1 MLRKGLILTCA
12 LLLPAL
18 LLTVQPAAGKG
29 KNREKA
35 KTEQPDSTKKSKTS
49 DYEKLFKDKKC
60 QTAKG
65 MITIH
70 KVDGEKLYFEL
81 PMSIFGREM
90 LLGSTVSE
98 TSSNDHGVV
107 GYKSKTPLHVMFT
120 KEGFKSVQLCLVND
134 VYSSEGKDAG
144 IDEAVR
150 RSTIPGIYRAFKIE
164 AYNPDSTAVVID
176 VTKLFMEDNDDLTP
190 FDPYST
196 FGYKPFSRT
205 TSFQKSNSHLG
216 DIKAFDDNVTVKS
229 YLSYTTTVTY
239 TDGKLTGKIED
250 KRAFTALVTRTLLLL
265 PEEPMRPRI
274 ADPRMNI
281 FVTGKARFASN
292 MNRGTLPVY
301 YARHWRVEPKDV
313 EAYKR
318 GELVEPVKPIVFYLD
333 SDLPEAWK
341 PYAREGIE
349 QWNDAFEKIGFKNV
363 VQVRD
368 FPTPEEDPEFDP
380 DNLKYSCIR
389 YAPLAFQNAMGPS
402 WDDPRTG
409 EIITASVMVYHDIIK
424 LLNRWRFLQTA
435 AADPRVRTMNI
446 PDSIMGDALRYV
458 LSHEVGHCLG
468 FMHNMASS
476 AAIPVDSLR
485 SPSFTRKY
493 GTTYSIMDYARFNHV
508 AQPGD
513 YERGVQLIPPRM
525 GVYDEYAVKWLY
537 TCLPDAKTPEEEKPW
552 LDSLVRAHAGDPI
565 YRYGK
570 QQVYNTLDPT
580 SLSEDLGDDHVKA
593 SEYGIRNLKYIL
605 KHLNEWYGEDD
616 NDLTARESMYKMLLN
631 QYLLFVNHVYNV
643 KGGIA
648 MNERK
653 AGDPRPSYSF
663 IDGDYQR
670 RAQQFLIDQLHDLDW
685 IDDPDLLKE
694 LPLQGNLSV
703 RVQRLLV
710 AYITADKGSFG
721 RMIDPAPNAYSI
733 TEHADDAMKGIFLH
747 TYQGKSLSPRDR
759 SNQNSYVDM
768 LLLMTRLDPESKGS
782 SKSIADDERAIRFTP
797 QIDETGWNISTSDFY
812 SEACGDGELI
822 DRLERQVEADLLG
835 RANTPEEVGGFGY
848 FRALTESLT
857 PRDAMYYGRLIKV
870 RDLLRQ
876 KRYTGDQ
883 DTRNHYELLLHRIEG
898 ALQ

>member
-1 MLRKGLILTCA
+1 MIRKGLFLACA
-12 LLLPAL
+12 LLIPAL
-18 LLTVQPAAGKG
+18 LLAAKPAKSKG
-29 KNREKA
+29 KKKN
-35 KTEQPDSTKKSKTS
+35 KTEQADTTSKKKVT

-60 QTAKG
+60 QTVKG
-65 MITIH
+65 LLTLH

-81 PMSIFGREM
+81 PMSVFGREM

-98 TSSNDHGVV
+98 ISSNDHGVI
-107 GYKSKTPLHVMFT
+107 GYKSSTPLHVTFT
-120 KEGFKSVQLCLVND
+120 KQGKGVQLCLVND
-134 VYSSEGKDAG
+134 IYSGDEQDQG
-144 IDEAVR
+144 IKEAVR
-150 RSTIPGIYRAFKIE
+150 RSSIPGIYRAFKIE
-164 AYNPDSTAVVID
+164 AYNADSTAVVID
-176 VTKLFMEDNDDLTP
+176 ATNLFMEDNSDLSP

-196 FGYKPFSRT
+196 FGYKPFTRS

-239 TDGKLTGKIED
+239 SNGPVMGKIED

-281 FVTGKARFASN
+281 FVTGKARFSAN

-333 SDLPEAWK
+333 DNLPEAWK
-341 PYAREGIE
+341 PYAKEGIE
-349 QWNDAFEKIGFKNV
+349 EWNHAFEKIGFKNV

-368 FPTPEEDPEFDP
+368 YPTKEEDPEFDP

-389 YAPLAFQNAMGPS
+389 YAPIAIQNAMGPS

-409 EIITASVMVYHDIIK
+409 EIINASVMVYHDIVK

-435 AADPRVRTMNI
+435 GADPNVRTMNI
-446 PDSIMGDALRYV
+446 PDSIMGSALRYV

-468 FMHNMASS
+468 YMHNMCSS
-476 AAIPVDSLR
+476 AAIPIDSLR
-485 SPSFTRKY
+485 SPSFTQKY

-513 YERGVQLIPPRM
+513 YERGVSMMPPRM
-525 GVYDEYAVKWLY
+525 GVFDEYAVKWLY
-537 TCLPDAKTPEEEKPW
+537 TYLPDAKTPEEEQPW
-552 LDSLVRAHAGDPI
+552 LDSLIRVHAADPI

-580 SLSEDLGDDHVKA
+580 SLSEDLGDDLVRGA
-593 SEYGIRNLKYIL
+593 EYGIKNLKFIM

-616 NDLTARESMYKMLLN
+616 NDLTARQAIYMSLLN
-631 QYLLFVNHVYNV
+631 QYLTFVSHVYNI
-643 KGGIA
+643 KGGMM

-663 IDGDYQR
+663 VDGDYQR
-670 RAQQFLIDQLHDLDW
+670 RAQKFLVDQLHDLDW
-685 IDDPDLLKE
+685 IDDPALLKE

-710 AYITADKGSFG
+710 SLITADKGSFG
-721 RMIDPAPNAYSI
+721 RMIDPARNAYTQS
-733 TEHADDAMKGIFLH
+733 EHSDDAMKGIFRN
-747 TYQGKSLSPRDR
+747 TIQGKNTTPRDR
-759 SNQNSYVDM
+759 SNQNTYVDF
-768 LLLMTRLDPESKGS
+768 LLMITRLMPQSGS
-782 SKSIADDERAIRFTP
+782 GSAKSLADDQRGFGFIP
-797 QIDETGWNISTSDFY
+797 SIDENGWNINTGGLYAEAMEGEDMLTS
-812 SEACGDGELI
+812 
-822 DRLERQVEADLLG
+822 LERQMEAQLLN
-835 RANTPEEVGGFGY
+835 APEEISGFGY
-848 FRALTESLT
+848 FRSLTESLS
-857 PRDAMYYGRLIKV
+857 PRDAMYYARLIQV

>member
-1 MLRKGLILTCA
+1 MIRKGLFLACA
-12 LLLPAL
+12 LLIPAL
-18 LLTVQPAAGKG
+18 LLAAKPAKSKG
-29 KNREKA
+29 KKKN
-35 KTEQPDSTKKSKTS
+35 KTEQADTTSKKKVT

-60 QTAKG
+60 QTVKG
-65 MITIH
+65 LLTLH

-81 PMSIFGREM
+81 PMSVFGREM

-98 TSSNDHGVV
+98 ISSNDHGVI
-107 GYKSKTPLHVMFT
+107 GYKSSTPLHVTFT
-120 KEGFKSVQLCLVND
+120 KQGKGVQLCLVND
-134 VYSSEGKDAG
+134 IYSGDEQDQG
-144 IDEAVR
+144 IKEAVR
-150 RSTIPGIYRAFKIE
+150 RSSIPGIYRAFKIE
-164 AYNPDSTAVVID
+164 AYNADSTAVVID
-176 VTKLFMEDNDDLTP
+176 ATNLFMEDNSDLSP

-196 FGYKPFSRT
+196 FGYKPFTRS

-239 TDGKLTGKIED
+239 SNGPVMGKIED

-281 FVTGKARFASN
+281 FVTGKARFSAN

-333 SDLPEAWK
+333 DNLPEAWK
-341 PYAREGIE
+341 PYAKEGIE
-349 QWNDAFEKIGFKNV
+349 EWNHAFEKIGFKNV

-368 FPTPEEDPEFDP
+368 YPTKEEDPEFDP

-389 YAPLAFQNAMGPS
+389 YAPIAIQNAMGPS

-409 EIITASVMVYHDIIK
+409 EIINASVMVYHDIVK

-435 AADPRVRTMNI
+435 GADPNVRTMNI
-446 PDSIMGDALRYV
+446 PDSIMGSALRYV

-468 FMHNMASS
+468 YMHNMCSS
-476 AAIPVDSLR
+476 AAIPIDSLR
-485 SPSFTRKY
+485 SPSFTQKY

-513 YERGVQLIPPRM
+513 YERGVSMMPPRM
-525 GVYDEYAVKWLY
+525 GVFDEYAVKWLY
-537 TCLPDAKTPEEEKPW
+537 TYLPDAKTPEEEQPW
-552 LDSLVRAHAGDPI
+552 LDSLIRVHAADPI

-580 SLSEDLGDDHVKA
+580 SLSEDLGDDLVRGA
-593 SEYGIRNLKYIL
+593 EYGIKNLKFIM

-616 NDLTARESMYKMLLN
+616 NDLTARQAIYMSLLN
-631 QYLLFVNHVYNV
+631 QYLTFVSHVYNI
-643 KGGIA
+643 KGGMM

-663 IDGDYQR
+663 VDGDYQR
-670 RAQQFLIDQLHDLDW
+670 RAQKFLVDQLHDLDW
-685 IDDPDLLKE
+685 IDDPALLKE

-710 AYITADKGSFG
+710 SLITADKGSFG
-721 RMIDPAPNAYSI
+721 RMIDPARNAYTQS
-733 TEHADDAMKGIFLH
+733 EHSDDAMKGIFRN
-747 TYQGKSLSPRDR
+747 TIQGKNTTPRDR
-759 SNQNSYVDM
+759 SNQNTYVDF
-768 LLLMTRLDPESKGS
+768 LLMITRLMPQSGS
-782 SKSIADDERAIRFTP
+782 GSAKSLADDQRGFGFSP
-797 QIDETGWNISTSDFY
+797 SIDENGWNINTGGLYAEAMEGEDMLTS
-812 SEACGDGELI
+812 
-822 DRLERQVEADLLG
+822 LERRMEAQLFN
-835 RANTPEEVGGFGY
+835 APEEISGFGY
-848 FRALTESLT
+848 FRSLTESLS
-857 PRDAMYYGRLIKV
+857 PRDAMYYARLIQV

>member
-1 MLRKGLILTCA
+1 MIRKGLFLACA
-12 LLLPAL
+12 LLIPAL
-18 LLTVQPAAGKG
+18 LLAAKPAKSKG
-29 KNREKA
+29 KKKD
-35 KTEQPDSTKKSKTS
+35 KTEQADTTSKKKVT

-65 MITIH
+65 MVTLH

-98 TSSNDHGVV
+98 ISSNDHGVI
-107 GYKSKTPLHVMFT
+107 GYKSSTPLYVTFT
-120 KEGFKSVQLCLVND
+120 KQGKGVQLCLVND
-134 VYSSEGKDAG
+134 IYSGDEKDEG
-144 IDEAVR
+144 IREAVR
-150 RSTIPGIYRAFKIE
+150 RSSIPGIYRAFKIE
-164 AYNPDSTAVVID
+164 AYNADSTAVVID
-176 VTKLFMEDNDDLTP
+176 ATNLFMEDNSDLSP

-196 FGYKPFSRT
+196 FGYKPFSRS

-239 TDGKLTGKIED
+239 SNGPVTGKIED

-281 FVTGKARFASN
+281 FVTGKARFSAN

-333 SDLPEAWK
+333 TNLPEAWK

-349 QWNDAFEKIGFKNV
+349 EWNHAFEKIGFKNV

-368 FPTPEEDPEFDP
+368 YPTKEEDPEFDP

-389 YAPLAFQNAMGPS
+389 YAPIAIQNAMGPS

-409 EIITASVMVYHDIIK
+409 EIINASVMVYHDIVK

-435 AADPRVRTMNI
+435 GADPNVRTMNI
-446 PDSIMGDALRYV
+446 PDSIMGSALRYV

-468 FMHNMASS
+468 YMHNMCSS
-476 AAIPVDSLR
+476 AAIPTDSLR
-485 SPSFTRKY
+485 SPSFTQKY

-513 YERGVQLIPPRM
+513 YERGVSMMPPRM
-525 GVYDEYAVKWLY
+525 GVFDEYAVKWLY
-537 TCLPDAKTPEEEKPW
+537 TYLPDAKTPEEEQPW
-552 LDSLVRAHAGDPI
+552 LDSLIRAHAADPI

-580 SLSEDLGDDHVKA
+580 SMSEDLGDDLVRGA
-593 SEYGIRNLKYIL
+593 EYGIKNLKFIM

-616 NDLTARESMYKMLLN
+616 NDLTARQAIYMSLLN
-631 QYLLFVNHVYNV
+631 QYLTFVNHVYNI
-643 KGGIA
+643 KGGMM

-663 IDGDYQR
+663 VDGDYQR
-670 RAQQFLIDQLHDLDW
+670 RAQKFLVDQLHDLEW
-685 IDDPDLLKE
+685 IDDPALLKE

-710 AYITADKGSFG
+710 SFITADKGSFG
-721 RMIDPAPNAYSI
+721 RMIDPARNAYSQS
-733 TEHADDAMKGIFLH
+733 EHADDAMKGIFRN
-747 TYQGKSLSPRDR
+747 TIQGRSTTPRDR
-759 SNQNSYVDM
+759 SNQNTYVDF
-768 LLLMTRLDPESKGS
+768 LLMITRLMPQSGSGS
-782 SKSIADDERAIRFTP
+782 SKGIADDQRAFSFTP
-797 QIDETGWNISTSDFY
+797 SIDENGWNINTGGLY
-812 SEACGDGELI
+812 AEAAASEDMLTT
-822 DRLERQVEADLLG
+822 LEHQMEAQLFN
-835 RANTPEEVGGFGY
+835 APEEISGFGY
-848 FRALTESLT
+848 FRSLTESLT
-857 PRDAMYYGRLIKV
+857 PRDAMYYARLIQV

-876 KRYTGDQ
+876 KRYTGDT

>member
-18 LLTVQPAAGKG
+18 LLTAKPSTGKG
-29 KNREKA
+29 KNRKKA
-35 KTEQPDSTKKSKTS
+35 KIEQTDSTKKSKTS

-134 VYSSEGKDAG
+134 VYSGDGKDAG

-196 FGYKPFSRT
+196 FGYKPFSRS
-205 TSFQKSNSHLG
+205 TSFQKENSHLG
-216 DIKAFDDNVTVKS
+216 EIKAFSDNVTVKS

-239 TDGKLTGKIED
+239 TNGKITGKVED

-333 SDLPEAWK
+333 SNLPEAWK

-349 QWNDAFEKIGFKNV
+349 QWNEAFEKIGFKNV

-435 AADPRVRTMNI
+435 GADPRVRTMNI

-485 SPSFTRKY
+485 SPSFTQKY

-513 YERGVQLIPPRM
+513 YERGVRLTPPRM

-537 TCLPDAKTPEEEKPW
+537 TCLPDAPTPEAEKPW
-552 LDSLVRAHAGDPI
+552 LDSLIRVHADDPI

-570 QQVYNTLDPT
+570 QQVYNILDPT
-580 SLSEDLGDDHVKA
+580 SLSEDLGDDLVKA
-593 SEYGIRNLKYIL
+593 SEYGVRNLKFIL
-605 KHLNEWYGEDD
+605 KHLNEWYGDAD
-616 NDLTARESMYKMLLN
+616 SDLTARETMYKMLLN

-685 IDDPDLLKE
+685 IDDPELLKE

-703 RVQRLLV
+703 RVQRILV

-733 TEHADDAMKGIFLH
+733 TEHADDALKGIFLH
-747 TYQGKSLSPRDR
+747 TYQGKNLTPRDR
-759 SNQNSYVDM
+759 STPNTYVDM
-768 LLLMTRLDPESKGS
+768 LLMMTRLAPESKGS
-782 SKSIADDERAIRFTP
+782 SNTIADDLRAIRFTP
-797 QIDETGWNISTSDFY
+797 QVDETGWNITTGDFY
-812 SEACGDGELI
+812 SEASEDDLLS
-822 DRLERQVEADLLG
+822 RLEREVENDLLG
-835 RANTPEEVGGFGY
+835 VSNAPEEVGGFGY

>member
-1 MLRKGLILTCA
+1 MIRKGLFLACA
-12 LLLPAL
+12 LLIPAL
-18 LLTVQPAAGKG
+18 LLAAKPAKSKG
-29 KNREKA
+29 KKKD
-35 KTEQPDSTKKSKTS
+35 KTEQADTTSKKKVT

-65 MITIH
+65 MVTLH

-98 TSSNDHGVV
+98 ISSNDHGVI
-107 GYKSKTPLHVMFT
+107 GYKSSTPLYVTFT
-120 KEGFKSVQLCLVND
+120 KQGKGVQLCLVND
-134 VYSSEGKDAG
+134 IYSGDEKDEG
-144 IDEAVR
+144 IREAVR
-150 RSTIPGIYRAFKIE
+150 RSSIPGIYRAFKIE
-164 AYNPDSTAVVID
+164 AYNADSTAVVID
-176 VTKLFMEDNDDLTP
+176 ATNLFMEDNSDLSP

-196 FGYKPFSRT
+196 FGYKPFSRS

-239 TDGKLTGKIED
+239 SNGPVTGKIED

-265 PEEPMRPRI
+265 PKEPMRPRI

-281 FVTGKARFASN
+281 FVTGKARFSAN

-333 SDLPEAWK
+333 TNLPEAWK
-341 PYAREGIE
+341 PYAKEGIE
-349 QWNDAFEKIGFKNV
+349 EWNHAFEKIGFKNV

-368 FPTPEEDPEFDP
+368 YPTKEEDPEFDP

-389 YAPLAFQNAMGPS
+389 YAPIAIQNAMGPS

-409 EIITASVMVYHDIIK
+409 EIINASVMVYHDIVK

-435 AADPRVRTMNI
+435 GADPNVRTMNI
-446 PDSIMGDALRYV
+446 PDSIMGSALRYV

-468 FMHNMASS
+468 YMHNMCSS
-476 AAIPVDSLR
+476 AAIPIDSLR
-485 SPSFTRKY
+485 SPSFTQKY

-513 YERGVQLIPPRM
+513 YERGVSMMPPRM
-525 GVYDEYAVKWLY
+525 GVFDEYAVKWLY
-537 TCLPDAKTPEEEKPW
+537 TYLPDAKTPEEEQPW
-552 LDSLVRAHAGDPI
+552 LDSLIRVHAADPI

-580 SLSEDLGDDHVKA
+580 SMSEDLGDDLIRGA
-593 SEYGIRNLKYIL
+593 EYGIKNLKFIM

-616 NDLTARESMYKMLLN
+616 NDLTARESIYKSLLN
-631 QYLLFVNHVYNV
+631 QYLTFVNHVYNI
-643 KGGIA
+643 KGGMM

-663 IDGDYQR
+663 VDGDYQR
-670 RAQQFLIDQLHDLDW
+670 RAQKFLVDQLHDLDW
-685 IDDPDLLKE
+685 IDDPALLKE

-710 AYITADKGSFG
+710 SFITADKGSFG
-721 RMIDPAPNAYSI
+721 RMIDPARNAYSQS
-733 TEHADDAMKGIFLH
+733 EHADDAMKGIFRN
-747 TYQGKSLSPRDR
+747 TIQGRSTTPRDR
-759 SNQNSYVDM
+759 SNQNTYVDF
-768 LLLMTRLDPESKGS
+768 LLMITRLMPQSGSGS
-782 SKSIADDERAIRFTP
+782 SKGIADDQRAFSFTP
-797 QIDETGWNISTSDFY
+797 SIDENGWNINTGGLY
-812 SEACGDGELI
+812 TEAAASEDMLTT
-822 DRLERQVEADLLG
+822 LEHQMEAQLFN
-835 RANTPEEVGGFGY
+835 APEEISGFGY
-848 FRALTESLT
+848 FRSLTESLT
-857 PRDAMYYGRLIKV
+857 PRDAMYYARLIQV

-876 KRYTGDQ
+876 KRFTGDT

>member
-18 LLTVQPAAGKG
+18 LLTAKPTTSKG
-29 KNREKA
+29 KNRKKA
-35 KTEQPDSTKKSKTS
+35 KTEQTDSTKKSKPS

-196 FGYKPFSRT
+196 FGYKPFSRS
-205 TSFQKSNSHLG
+205 TSFQKENSHLG
-216 DIKAFDDNVTVKS
+216 EIKAFDDNVTVKS

-239 TDGKLTGKIED
+239 TNGKITGKIED

-333 SDLPEAWK
+333 NNLPEAWK

-435 AADPRVRTMNI
+435 GADPRVRTMNI

-468 FMHNMASS
+468 FMHNMSAS

-513 YERGVQLIPPRM
+513 YERGVQMTPPRM

-537 TCLPDAKTPEEEKPW
+537 TYLPDAKTPEAEKPW
-552 LDSLVRAHAGDPI
+552 LDSLIRVHADDPI

-593 SEYGIRNLKYIL
+593 SEYGIRNLKFIL
-605 KHLNEWYGEDD
+605 KHLNEWYGESD

-685 IDDPDLLKE
+685 IDDPELLKE

-747 TYQGKSLSPRDR
+747 TYQGKNLTPRDR

-768 LLLMTRLDPESKGS
+768 LLLMTRLAPESKGS
-782 SKSIADDERAIRFTP
+782 ANSLTDEAHAMRFTP
-797 QIDETGWNISTSDFY
+797 QIDETGWNITTGDFY
-812 SEACGDGELI
+812 SESCEEDLLS
-822 DRLERQVEADLLG
+822 RLERDVENDLLG
-835 RANTPEEVGGFGY
+835 VSNAPEEVGGFGY

>member
-1 MLRKGLILTCA
+1 MIRKGLFLACA
-12 LLLPAL
+12 LLIPAL
-18 LLTVQPAAGKG
+18 LLAAKPAKSKG
-29 KNREKA
+29 KKKN
-35 KTEQPDSTKKSKTS
+35 KTEQADTTSKKKVT

-60 QTAKG
+60 QTVKG
-65 MITIH
+65 LLTLH

-81 PMSIFGREM
+81 PMSVFGREM

-98 TSSNDHGVV
+98 ISSNDHGVI
-107 GYKSKTPLHVMFT
+107 GYKSSTPLHVTFT
-120 KEGFKSVQLCLVND
+120 KQGKGVQLCLVND
-134 VYSSEGKDAG
+134 IYSGDDQDQG
-144 IDEAVR
+144 IKEAVR
-150 RSTIPGIYRAFKIE
+150 RSSIPGIYRAFKIE
-164 AYNPDSTAVVID
+164 AYNADSTAVVID
-176 VTKLFMEDNDDLTP
+176 ATSLFMEDNSDLSP

-196 FGYKPFSRT
+196 FGYKPFTRS

-239 TDGKLTGKIED
+239 SNGPVMGKIED

-281 FVTGKARFASN
+281 FVTGKARFSAN

-333 SDLPEAWK
+333 DNLPEAWK

-349 QWNDAFEKIGFKNV
+349 EWNHAFEKIGFKNV

-368 FPTPEEDPEFDP
+368 YPTKEEDPEFDP

-389 YAPLAFQNAMGPS
+389 YAPIAIQNAMGPS

-409 EIITASVMVYHDIIK
+409 EIINASVMVYHDIVK

-435 AADPRVRTMNI
+435 GADPNVRTMNI
-446 PDSIMGDALRYV
+446 PDSIMGSALRYV

-468 FMHNMASS
+468 YMHNMCSS

-485 SPSFTRKY
+485 SPSFTQKY

-513 YERGVQLIPPRM
+513 YERGVSMMPPRM
-525 GVYDEYAVKWLY
+525 GVFDEYAVKWLY
-537 TCLPDAKTPEEEKPW
+537 TYLPDAKTPEEEQPW
-552 LDSLVRAHAGDPI
+552 LDSLIRVHAADPI

-580 SLSEDLGDDHVKA
+580 SLSEDLGDDLVRGA
-593 SEYGIRNLKYIL
+593 EYGIKNLKFIM

-616 NDLTARESMYKMLLN
+616 NDLTARQAIYMSLLN
-631 QYLLFVNHVYNV
+631 QYLTFINHVYNI
-643 KGGIA
+643 KGGMM

-663 IDGDYQR
+663 VDGDYQR
-670 RAQQFLIDQLHDLDW
+670 RAQKFLVDQLHDLDW
-685 IDDPDLLKE
+685 IDDPALLKE

-710 AYITADKGSFG
+710 SLITADKGSFG
-721 RMIDPAPNAYSI
+721 RMIDPAPNAYTQS
-733 TEHADDAMKGIFLH
+733 EHADDAMKGIFRN
-747 TYQGKSLSPRDR
+747 TIRGRNTTPRDR
-759 SNQNSYVDM
+759 SNQNTYVDF
-768 LLLMTRLDPESKGS
+768 LLMITRLMPQSGS
-782 SKSIADDERAIRFTP
+782 GSAKSLADDQRGFGFIP
-797 QIDETGWNISTSDFY
+797 SIDENGWNINTGGLYAEAMEGEDMLTSLEHRM
-812 SEACGDGELI
+812 EA
-822 DRLERQVEADLLG
+822 QLLN
-835 RANTPEEVGGFGY
+835 APEEISGFGY
-848 FRALTESLT
+848 FRSLTESLT
-857 PRDAMYYGRLIKV
+857 PRDAMYYARLIQV

>member
-18 LLTVQPAAGKG
+18 LLTAKPSTGKG
-29 KNREKA
+29 KNRKKA
-35 KTEQPDSTKKSKTS
+35 KIEQTDSTKKSKTS

-134 VYSSEGKDAG
+134 VYSGDGKDAG

-196 FGYKPFSRT
+196 FGYKPFSRS
-205 TSFQKSNSHLG
+205 TSFQKENSHLG
-216 DIKAFDDNVTVKS
+216 EIKAFSDNVTVKS

-239 TDGKLTGKIED
+239 TNGKITGKVED

-333 SDLPEAWK
+333 SNLPEAWK

-349 QWNDAFEKIGFKNV
+349 QWNEAFEKIGFKNV

-435 AADPRVRTMNI
+435 GADPRVRTMNI

-485 SPSFTRKY
+485 SPSFTQKY

-513 YERGVQLIPPRM
+513 YERGVRLTPPRM

-537 TCLPDAKTPEEEKPW
+537 TCLPDAPTPEAEKPW
-552 LDSLVRAHAGDPI
+552 LDSLIRVHADDPI

-570 QQVYNTLDPT
+570 QQVYNILDPT
-580 SLSEDLGDDHVKA
+580 SLSEDLGDDLVKA
-593 SEYGIRNLKYIL
+593 SEYGVRNLKFIL
-605 KHLNEWYGEDD
+605 KHLNEWYGDAD
-616 NDLTARESMYKMLLN
+616 SDLTARETMYKMLLN

-685 IDDPDLLKE
+685 IDDPELLKE

-703 RVQRLLV
+703 RVQRILV

-733 TEHADDAMKGIFLH
+733 TEHADDALKGIFLH
-747 TYQGKSLSPRDR
+747 TYQGKNLTPRDR
-759 SNQNSYVDM
+759 SNQNTYVDM
-768 LLLMTRLDPESKGS
+768 LLMMTRLAPESKGS
-782 SKSIADDERAIRFTP
+782 SNTIADDLRAIRFTP
-797 QIDETGWNISTSDFY
+797 QVDETGWNITTGDFY
-812 SEACGDGELI
+812 SEASEDDLLS
-822 DRLERQVEADLLG
+822 RLEREVENDLLG
-835 RANTPEEVGGFGY
+835 VSNAPEEVGGFGY

>member
-1 MLRKGLILTCA
+1 MIRKGLFLACA
-12 LLLPAL
+12 LLIPAL
-18 LLTVQPAAGKG
+18 LLAAKPAKSKG
-29 KNREKA
+29 KKKN
-35 KTEQPDSTKKSKTS
+35 KTEQADTTSKKKVT

-60 QTAKG
+60 QTVKG
-65 MITIH
+65 LLTLH

-81 PMSIFGREM
+81 PMSVFGREM

-98 TSSNDHGVV
+98 ISSNDHGVI
-107 GYKSKTPLHVMFT
+107 GYKSSTPLHVTFT
-120 KEGFKSVQLCLVND
+120 KQGKGVQLCLVND
-134 VYSSEGKDAG
+134 IYSGDEQDQG
-144 IDEAVR
+144 IKEAVR
-150 RSTIPGIYRAFKIE
+150 RSSIPGIYRAFKIE
-164 AYNPDSTAVVID
+164 AYNADSTAVVID
-176 VTKLFMEDNDDLTP
+176 ATNLFMEDNSDLSP

-196 FGYKPFSRT
+196 FGYKPFTRS

-239 TDGKLTGKIED
+239 SNGPVMGKIED

-281 FVTGKARFASN
+281 FVTGKARFSAN

-333 SDLPEAWK
+333 DNLPEAWK
-341 PYAREGIE
+341 PYAKEGIE
-349 QWNDAFEKIGFKNV
+349 EWNHAFEKIGFKNV

-368 FPTPEEDPEFDP
+368 YPTKEEDPEFDP

-389 YAPLAFQNAMGPS
+389 YAPIAIQNAMGPS

-409 EIITASVMVYHDIIK
+409 EIINASVMVYHDIVK

-435 AADPRVRTMNI
+435 GADPNVRTMNI
-446 PDSIMGDALRYV
+446 PDSIMGSALRYV

-468 FMHNMASS
+468 YMHNMCSS
-476 AAIPVDSLR
+476 AAIPIDSLR
-485 SPSFTRKY
+485 SPSFTQKY

-513 YERGVQLIPPRM
+513 YERGVSMMPPRM
-525 GVYDEYAVKWLY
+525 GVFDEYAVKWLY
-537 TCLPDAKTPEEEKPW
+537 TYLPDAKTPEEEQPW
-552 LDSLVRAHAGDPI
+552 LDSLIRVHAADPI

-580 SLSEDLGDDHVKA
+580 SLSEDLGDDLVRGA
-593 SEYGIRNLKYIL
+593 EYGIKNLKFIM

-616 NDLTARESMYKMLLN
+616 NDLTARQAIYMSLLN
-631 QYLLFVNHVYNV
+631 QYLTFVSHVYNI
-643 KGGIA
+643 KGGMM

-663 IDGDYQR
+663 VDGDYQR
-670 RAQQFLIDQLHDLDW
+670 RAQKFLVDQLHDLDW
-685 IDDPDLLKE
+685 IDDPALLKE

-710 AYITADKGSFG
+710 SLITADKGSFG
-721 RMIDPAPNAYSI
+721 RMIDPARNAYTQS
-733 TEHADDAMKGIFLH
+733 EHSDDAMKGIFRN
-747 TYQGKSLSPRDR
+747 TIQGRSTTPRDR
-759 SNQNSYVDM
+759 SNQNTYVDF
-768 LLLMTRLDPESKGS
+768 LLMITRLMPQSGS
-782 SKSIADDERAIRFTP
+782 GSAKSLADDQRGFGFSP
-797 QIDETGWNISTSDFY
+797 SIDENGWNINTGGLYAEAMEGEDMLTS
-812 SEACGDGELI
+812 
-822 DRLERQVEADLLG
+822 LERQMEAQLFN
-835 RANTPEEVGGFGY
+835 APEEISGFGY
-848 FRALTESLT
+848 FRSLTESLT
-857 PRDAMYYGRLIKV
+857 PRDAMYYARLIQV

>member
-1 MLRKGLILTCA
+1 MIRKGLFLVCA
-12 LLLPAL
+12 LLIPAL
-18 LLTVQPAAGKG
+18 LLAAKPSKSKG
-29 KNREKA
+29 KNKKKA
-35 KTEQPDSTKKSKTS
+35 KTEQTDTASVKKTS
-49 DYEKLFKDKKC
+49 DYDKLFKGKKC
-60 QTAKG
+60 QTVKG
-65 MITIH
+65 LVTIH

-98 TSSNDHGVV
+98 TSNNDHGVV
-107 GYKSKTPLHVMFT
+107 GYKAKDPLHVTFA
-120 KEGFKSVQLCLVND
+120 KEGHKSVQLCLVND
-134 VYSSEGKDAG
+134 IYSGDGKDKG

-150 RSTIPGIYRAFKIE
+150 RSSIPGIYRAFKIE
-164 AYNPDSTAVVID
+164 AYNADSTAVVID
-176 VTKLFMEDNDDLTP
+176 VTNLFMEDNDDLTP

-216 DIKAFDDNVTVKS
+216 DIKAFEDNVTVKS

-239 TDGKLTGKIED
+239 SNGPMIGKIED

-265 PEEPMRPRI
+265 PEKEMRPRI

-281 FVTGKARFASN
+281 FVTGKARFSSN

-333 SDLPEAWK
+333 TNLPEAWK

-368 FPTPEEDPEFDP
+368 YPTPEEDPEFDP

-435 AADPRVRTMNI
+435 AADPNVRTMNI
-446 PDSIMGDALRYV
+446 PDSIMGSSLRYV

-468 FMHNMASS
+468 FMHNMCSS
-476 AAIPVDSLR
+476 SAIPVDSLR
-485 SPSFTRKY
+485 SPSFTQKY

-513 YERGVQLIPPRM
+513 YERGVSMMPPRM
-525 GVYDEYAVKWLY
+525 GLYDEYAVKWLY
-537 TCLPDAKTPEEEKPW
+537 TYLPDAKTPEEEQPW
-552 LDSLVRAHAGDPI
+552 LDSLVRSHAGDPI

-570 QQVYNTLDPT
+570 QQIFNTLDPT
-580 SLSEDLGDDHVKA
+580 SLSEDLGDDHVRA
-593 SEYGIRNLKYIL
+593 SEYGIRNLKYIM

-616 NDLTARESMYKMLLN
+616 NDLTAREAMYKYLLN
-631 QYLLFVNHVYNV
+631 QYLTYINHVYNV
-643 KGGIA
+643 KGGIM

-685 IDDPDLLKE
+685 LDDPVLLKE

-703 RVQRLLV
+703 RVQRILV
-710 AYITADKGSFG
+710 ACIEADKGSFG
-721 RMIDPAPNAYSI
+721 RMIDPAPNAYSQL
-733 TEHADDAMKGIFLH
+733 EHGDDALKGIFLH
-747 TYQGKSLSPRDR
+747 TYQGKSLTPRDR

-768 LLLMTRLDPESKGS
+768 LLMITRLAPQKSSEKG
-782 SKSIADDERAIRFTP
+782 IADDERGIGFAP
-797 QIDETGWNISTSDFY
+797 QLDENGWNISTGNVY
-812 SEACGDGELI
+812 AEALGDG
-822 DRLERQVEADLLG
+822 DMMSRMERQLEADLFG
-835 RANTPEEVGGFGY
+835 TSNTPEEVGGFGY
-848 FRALTESLT
+848 FRSLTESLS

-883 DTRNHYELLLHRIEG
+883 ETRNHYELLLHRIEG